1 MSETVADFVLG
12 RLRAWG
18 VEKVFAYPGDG
29 INGLLAAWGR
39 ADNEP
44 KFVQARHE
52 EMAAFEAVG
61 YAKFSGRVGVCAAT
75 SGPGAVHLLNG
86 LYDAKLDHVPVVAI
100 VGQTER
106 SAMGGSYQ
114 QEIDLVTLF
123 KDCCHHF
130 VEMATVPQQFP
141 NLIDRA
147 FRVAMATHSP
157 TCIIVPSDVQELD
170 YAPPTHAF
178 KMVPSSV
185 GTDWPTPVADDG
197 AIAKAADILNAG
209 EKVAILVGQGA
220 RGARSEVLE
229 VADLLGAGVAKAL
242 LGKDV
247 LSDELPFVTG
257 SIGLLGTRPS
267 YEMMMDCDTVLTV
280 GSNFPYTQFMPKFDQ
295 ARGIQI
301 DRDGSFI
308 GMRYPYELNIVAD
321 SAAALSALIPMLTRK
336 TERTWRKTIE
346 KNVSDWWDTMQRQA
360 MTDSN
365 LPEVVNPQRLVW
377 ELSEQLPPNAMV
389 ASDSGSSAN
398 WYARDL
404 RFRDDVRG
412 SLSGTLATMGPGV
425 PYMIGAKFAHP
436 DRPAIAIV
444 GDGAMQ
450 MNGMAELLT
459 VGRYWQEWSDPRLI
473 VAVLHNNDLNQVT
486 WEMRAMEGAPKFVES
501 QSLPDY
507 SYAAFASTVGLKSIV
522 VTEPGQIADAW
533 RTALAADCPTVLDV
547 HTDPNVPPIPP
558 HATFDQVK
566 SAGMAMLRGDED
578 ARQVVSTGV
587 KQKIQE
593 FLPGRKD
600 S

>member
-321 SAAALSALIPMLTRK
+321 AAAALQALIPKLERK
-336 TERTWRKTIE
+336 TDRTWRKAIE

-389 ASDSGSSAN
+389 AADSGSSAN

-425 PYMIGAKFAHP
+425 PYVIGAKFAHP

-459 VGRYWQEWSDPRLI
+459 IGRYWQEWSDPRLI

-566 SAGMAMLRGDED
+566 SAGLAMLRGDED